1 MDSNIKSFDGTS
13 DVKVFLEKVTIHWS
27 LKGYEDEKC
36 AQNIAS
42 RLVGRSFDVYL
53 RLADI
58 DKKNPEKIK
67 EELLREFERG
77 KQDRELAIHE
87 LTNRMRNADE
97 SAETFAY
104 TIQELVALAYPTFDV
119 ETRNTISKDYFVK
132 GLNSKMQIALK
143 SLPDFNSAKSL
154 QQDHCMSVNPDRLAD
169 TITAKLLEKI
179 QGISLNNPGGNN
191 RYSRPSGSR
200 GFAGGRNFRG
210 RYQGNRSPCKC
221 RSCQSPGHFVRE
233 CPTRFCQSFGAQGHD
248 AWNPTCPKYQ

>member
-1 MDSNIKSFDGTS
+1 MDANIKSFDGTS
-13 DVKVFLEKVTIHWS
+13 DVKAFLEKVTIHWS

-42 RLVGRSFDVYL
+42 RLEGRSFDVYL

-77 KQDRELAIHE
+77 K
-87 LTNRMRNADE
+87 RMRNADE

-104 TIQELVALAYPTFDV
+104 KIQELVALAYPTFDV

-169 TITAKLLEKI
+169 TITAKVLEKI

-200 GFAGGRNFRG
+200 G
-210 RYQGNRSPCKC
+210 C
-221 RSCQSPGHFVRE
+221 
-233 CPTRFCQSFGAQGHD
+233 
-248 AWNPTCPKYQ
+248 